1 MNIFKKALW
10 ITVLMTMISMLI
22 SPYLTAQN
30 SETEFLLTKED
41 ETKNES
47 AIDASTFTLKNKA
60 STTDKNSFNL
70 LPETLQIEQNVHKYF
85 QKRLKLEKIEK
96 SFFTASLVSILA
108 LNVADYISTRKAL
121 KYEGVSEGNSFLK
134 PFVNNDLAFL
144 AVKMGLTAGNHYLM
158 QKLHKSNKTLAWIV
172 SIASNFV
179 LSYVVVNN
187 FKIIQN
193 MKT

>member
-1 MNIFKKALW
+1 MNIYKKALR

-30 SETEFLLTKED
+30 SETEFVLTKEYK
-41 ETKNES
+41 TKNES
-47 AIDASTFTLKNKA
+47 AIDSSKFTLKNK
-60 STTDKNSFNL
+60 TFLTKKNSFNL
-70 LPETLQIEQNVHKYF
+70 SPETLQINQNIQKYY

-121 KYEGVSEGNSFLK
+121 KYEGVTERNSFLK

-144 AVKMGLTAGNHYLM
+144 AVKMGLTAGNHYLL

-172 SIASNFV
+172 SIASNFI

>member
-1 MNIFKKALW
+1 
-10 ITVLMTMISMLI
+10 MTMISMLI

-30 SETEFLLTKED
+30 RETEFALAKEYK
-41 ETKNES
+41 TKNES
-47 AIDASTFTLKNKA
+47 VIDSFTFTLKNKA
-60 STTDKNSFNL
+60 PTTKKNSFNL
-70 LPETLQIEQNVHKYF
+70 SLETLQIKQNVQKYY
-85 QKRLKLEKIEK
+85 QKQVKLENIEK
-96 SFFTASLVSILA
+96 SFFTASLVSLLA

-121 KYEGVSEGNSFLK
+121 KYEGVSEVNSFLK

-172 SIASNFV
+172 SIASNFI

>member
-1 MNIFKKALW
+1 
-10 ITVLMTMISMLI
+10 MTMISMLI

-60 STTDKNSFNL
+60 FTTDKNSFNL
-70 LPETLQIEQNVHKYF
+70 LPETRQIEQNVHKYF
-85 QKRLKLEKIEK
+85 QQRLKLGKIEK

-134 PFVNNDLAFL
+134 PFVNNDLAFF

-172 SIASNFV
+172 SIASNFI

>member
-1 MNIFKKALW
+1 MSIFKKALR

-121 KYEGVSEGNSFLK
+121 KFEGVSEGNSFLK
-134 PFVNNDLAFL
+134 PFVNNDLAFF

-172 SIASNFV
+172 SIASNFI

-193 MKT
+193 M